1 MLFYQYMNSISS
13 YEVLHFPYDAANI
26 PYGTARTLYHTIP
39 AAKAQILADDRKRIL
54 HFNRFNS
61 TVFPADSAA
70 DTAHLAGIFRS
81 GPFVPIRA
89 FYDERTSLH
98 MKVNDFLGTG
108 LHTKT
113 ASHTFCLVN
122 LCRTIFVIE
131 YGILSAGSHTGGA
144 AHTSIPASCGSFASI
159 AGNICSLFR
168 KLRHHHSSFLSY
180 GVPETGS

>member
-26 PYGTARTLYHTIP
+26 LYGTARTLYHTIS
-39 AAKAQILADDRKRIL
+39 AAKAQILADDRKIIL
-54 HFNRFNS
+54 HFNRFNG

-70 DTAHLAGIFRS
+70 DAAHLTGIFRS
-81 GPFVPIRA
+81 GPFIPIGA

-98 MKVNDFLGTG
+98 MKVNDILGTG
-108 LHTKT
+108 LHTET
-113 ASHTFCLVN
+113 ASHTFCLIN
-122 LCRTIFVIE
+122 LCRTISVIE

-144 AHTSIPASCGSFASI
+144 AHTSIPACCGSFASI

-168 KLRHHHSSFLSY
+168 KLRHNQSSFLSY